1 MHPEAVEGLL
11 EEGVLAESGL
21 PTEST
26 AAVGAGEEARCTE
39 AGHRVAD
46 GQGRVV
52 GSKRKELLPEL
63 FLELPQVGC
72 LPREGGAMDL
82 TECREPLCVVP
93 SEVAVECF
101 VGVEPQKLSDDLD
114 GENLGVGKHR
124 GGATLTDTPSFE
136 LIVHQTED
144 SDDEGAKIHERKTS
158 FCSRWIGAPPRVGRS
173 STLLKFSTK
182 LAHGVS

>member
-26 AAVGAGEEARCTE
+26 AAVGAGEEARWQ
-39 AGHRVAD
+39 GHRVAD
-46 GQGRVV
+46 GEGRVV
-52 GSKRKELLPEL
+52 RSESEELLPEL

-72 LPREGGAMDL
+72 LPSEGGAMDL

-101 VGVEPQKLSDDLD
+101 VGVEPQKLSDNLD

-144 SDDEGAKIHERKTS
+144 SDDEGAKIQERKTS
-158 FCSRWIGAPPRVGRS
+158 FCSRWIGAPSRVGRS